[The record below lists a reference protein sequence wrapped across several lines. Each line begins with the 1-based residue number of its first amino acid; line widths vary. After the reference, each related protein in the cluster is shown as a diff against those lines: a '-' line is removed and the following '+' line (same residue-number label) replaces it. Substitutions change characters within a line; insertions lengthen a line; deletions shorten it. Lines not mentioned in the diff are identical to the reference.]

1 MTDPQLG
8 VFMLILFVGLIMLGY
23 PIAFTLMAMGV
34 GFAWL
39 AFDGNDTH
47 RVTLGKKPDDVLHTS
62 GQQAFALLQGGPCAI
77 VNNQSSD
84 GLQASGDPALS

>member
-8 VFMLILFVGLIMLGY
+8 VFMLILFVGLIMLGF

-39 AFDGNDTH
+39 AFDGNGTGHVAACAAHLVGDDQ
-47 RVTLGKKPDDVLHTS
+47 RRPDLGAAFRLH
-62 GQQAFALLQGGPCAI
+62 
-77 VNNQSSD
+77 
-84 GLQASGDPALS
+84 GLHH